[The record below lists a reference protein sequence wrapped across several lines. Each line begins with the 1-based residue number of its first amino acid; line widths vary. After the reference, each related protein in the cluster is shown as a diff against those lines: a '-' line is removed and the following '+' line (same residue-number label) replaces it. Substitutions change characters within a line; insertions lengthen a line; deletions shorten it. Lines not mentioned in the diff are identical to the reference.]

1 MEKLY
6 HVCHVLDKEF
16 FGIGIVFVVSIFRLM
31 LYLSIFSAKIRTFA
45 FQITVAK
52 NMQHSV
58 SDYEIMSPV
67 GSYESLM
74 AAIQGGADSIYF
86 GIEGLNMR
94 AKSSNNFT
102 IDDLHQIAQIC
113 REHHI
118 KSYLTVNTII
128 YNNDMQLM
136 QRIIDAAKEARLSA
150 IIAADVAA
158 LMYARSIGV
167 EVHLSTQLNITNT
180 ESLKFYAQFAD
191 VVVLA
196 RELNLDQVAAIHRDI
211 VEQQIKGPSGELI
224 RIEMFAHGALCMAV
238 SGKCYLSLHEKN
250 LSANRGAC
258 NQICRRGYTVKD
270 RDSEIEL
277 DIDNEYIMS
286 PKDLKTIHFMNKMMD
301 AGVRVFK
308 IEGRARGPEYVR
320 IVTECYKEAVQAYC
334 EGNYTEEKIE
344 NWNERLA
351 TVFNRGFWD
360 GYYLGQ
366 RLGEWTHRYGSGAT
380 KRKVYV
386 GKAIKYFGNLGVAEF
401 LVETQ
406 SLKQGDELLI
416 TGPTTGALFL
426 TADYMRV
433 DLQTVETVSKGEHFS
448 IKTPEKIRPNDQLYK
463 MVAAERR
470 GTAHER

>member
-1 MEKLY
+1 
-6 HVCHVLDKEF
+6 
-16 FGIGIVFVVSIFRLM
+16 
-31 LYLSIFSAKIRTFA
+31 
-45 FQITVAK
+45 
-52 NMQHSV
+52 MQHSV
-58 SDYEIMSPV
+58 SDFEIMSPV

-136 QRIIDAAKEARLSA
+136 QRIIDAAKGARLSA

-211 VEQQIKGPSGELI
+211 DEQQIKGPSGELI

-334 EGNYTEEKIE
+334 EGNYTDEKIE

-426 TADYMRV
+426 TADDMRV
-433 DLQTVETVSKGEHFS
+433 DLQTVDTVSKGEHFS